1 VYEQAW
7 MEHCQAV
14 GPMRRTVVALLA
26 LSLSSACGIIMV
38 GEPVQKLDI
47 SAEDD
52 AEGNLK
58 AVRTMFKG
66 SGMRQLGEEKMPG
79 TSQPVPSEAASNFV
93 QPSEAP
99 LSAPSAAGQSHA
111 PAKLPFTPTA
121 PNRPAGADRSVPAYT
136 TPAPV
141 GPDYSGSLRCTP
153 DGMGGQ
159 RCLGR

>member
-66 SGMRQLGEEKMPG
+66 SGMRQLGEEIKAG
-79 TSQPVPSEAASNFV
+79 KERSEQNQKQEKKTQRPPCAAASFCFF
-93 QPSEAP
+93 P
-99 LSAPSAAGQSHA
+99 
-111 PAKLPFTPTA
+111 
-121 PNRPAGADRSVPAYT
+121 
-136 TPAPV
+136 
-141 GPDYSGSLRCTP
+141 
-153 DGMGGQ
+153 
-159 RCLGR
+159 